1 MQRRQPLFILLTGF
15 LGAVFRL
22 HYCSTAGW
30 KHDRSIS
37 PGKVFN
43 YRVTKTFFILV
54 RRCRSV
60 VVLFTLMA
68 FRFNLTDTKIHL
80 TSATR
85 IYNPKNRRLDDT
97 HTVESTV
104 KSTML
109 WDCTLWLQKQW
120 ALSNLKMTLLLK
132 HIFMPPFY
140 RERCAGITGER

>member
-1 MQRRQPLFILLTGF
+1 M
-15 LGAVFRL
+15 
-22 HYCSTAGW
+22 
-30 KHDRSIS
+30 
-37 PGKVFN
+37 FN

-109 WDCTLWLQKQW
+109 WDCTL
-120 ALSNLKMTLLLK
+120 
-132 HIFMPPFY
+132 
-140 RERCAGITGER
+140 